1 MTPSVYV
8 CDCGTIYAIPSSM
21 DTGKLSCP
29 TCDEPMAVRE
39 VVDVLQQAS
48 NLVASDRHNVYGD
61 PVANHERI
69 AALVNVMLSKKLAPG
84 KTVTAKDVALIMV
97 CVKLSRLVESPN
109 HADSFVDAAAYIA
122 IASEV

>member
-21 DTGKLSCP
+21 DTGNLSCP

-39 VVDVLQQAS
+39 VVDVLHQAS
-48 NLVASDRHNVYGD
+48 NLVAADRHKVYGD
-61 PVANHERI
+61 PVENHERI
-69 AALVNVMLSKKLAPG
+69 ASLVNVMLSKKLAPG

-122 IASEV
+122 IASEA